1 MILKLGQITVRMT
14 HTCHILA
21 MFTLEYHTHHHQV
34 NRFRVYERL
43 NWIKVG
49 NFRFKGPKPVKNW
62 SDILVADTL
71 PPPCAQVCVEPCT
84 PSSEDCLYLNIFVPS
99 YGLNSS
105 EPLPVAIWY
114 HGGGF
119 SGGSILYDGRHIVE
133 GRDFLMLDPYNIR
146 STWPVLYGE

>member
-1 MILKLGQITVRMT
+1 M
-14 HTCHILA
+14 
-21 MFTLEYHTHHHQV
+21 
-34 NRFRVYERL
+34 
-43 NWIKVG
+43 
-49 NFRFKGPKPVKNW
+49 KNW

-84 PSSEDCLYLNIFVPS
+84 PSSEDCLYLNIFIPS

-119 SGGSILYDGRHIVE
+119 SGGSGGSILYDGRHIVE
-133 GRDFLMLDPYNIR
+133 GRDSLMLDPYNLRPI
-146 STWPVLYGE
+146 WHILYWNRVCISLERHGNDFSYSELQIKLLRFSPT

>member
-1 MILKLGQITVRMT
+1 M
-14 HTCHILA
+14 
-21 MFTLEYHTHHHQV
+21 
-34 NRFRVYERL
+34 
-43 NWIKVG
+43 
-49 NFRFKGPKPVKNW
+49 KNW

-119 SGGSILYDGRHIVE
+119 SGGSGGSILYDGRHIVE
-133 GRDFLMLDPYNIR
+133 GRDPLMLNYMVYIKIPTVKLKIPGKLFKSNLELLLH
-146 STWPVLYGE
+146 SS

>member
-1 MILKLGQITVRMT
+1 M
-14 HTCHILA
+14 
-21 MFTLEYHTHHHQV
+21 
-34 NRFRVYERL
+34 
-43 NWIKVG
+43 
-49 NFRFKGPKPVKNW
+49 KNW
-62 SDILVADTL
+62 ADVLVADTL

-119 SGGSILYDGRHIVE
+119 SGGSGSSILYDGRHIVQ
-133 GRDFLMLDPYNIR
+133 GRDALMIDSYNIAPK
-146 STWPVLYGE
+146 SYIGGTTLGCMFWSFVTV